1 MVACSSGGQGG
12 ATPEASPTAEARS
25 TAEAPGASA
34 STSTTAP
41 APHYGGHRSDVY
53 ADPAHWLCRADTDDP
68 CDSNMSTT
76 VVQADGS
83 MSVESFEPAKSA
95 PVDCFYVYPTTS
107 RDPTPNSDLVP
118 GPEEMASV
126 RSQAA
131 RLGKHCRVFA
141 PVYPQVTVAALTSRL
156 AGTPVVGGE
165 DSGRIAYEGVAD
177 AWKHYIDNDNQ
188 GRGVVLVGHSQGAS
202 VLNTLIKREI
212 DGNEVLRKR
221 LVSALLLG
229 SSVRVPEGKDVG
241 GDFANIPLCRAPDQ
255 TGCAISYVSFRAT
268 SPPPPDSLFGRTTA
282 QGPVG
287 CTNPAALQG
296 GSAELQPYFSA
307 SGRSDWVRGQTVSTP
322 FVSTPGLVTG
332 ECVTAGGF
340 TYLQLNVNADPA
352 DPRTDDIPGNLTP
365 AWGMHLIDVHVAMGD
380 LVKVVGS
387 QAAAF
392 SRRPPTAR

>member
-1 MVACSSGGQGG
+1 MG
-12 ATPEASPTAEARS
+12 EALPEARS
-25 TAEAPGASA
+25 TDAVPEASA
-34 STSTTAP
+34 PASPSTTAP
-41 APHYGGHRSDVY
+41 SPHYGGHRSDVY
-53 ADPAHWLCRADTDDP
+53 ADPAHWLCRPDIDDP
-68 CDSNMSTT
+68 CDTNMSTT
-76 VVQADGS
+76 VVQPDGTT
-83 MSVESFEPAKSA
+83 SVEGFEPAKNA

-118 GPEEMASV
+118 GPEEMASA
-126 RSQAA
+126 RSQVA
-131 RLGKHCRVFA
+131 RLGGQCRVFA
-141 PVYPQVTVAALTSRL
+141 PVYRQVTLAALNSRL
-156 AGTPVVGGE
+156 AGTPVAGGE
-165 DSGRIAYEGVAD
+165 DGGRIAYEGVVD
-177 AWKHYIDNDNQ
+177 AWKHYIDNDNL

-212 DGNEVLRKR
+212 DANEVLRKR

-241 GDFANIPLCRAPDQ
+241 GDFANIPLCRVADQ
-255 TGCAISYVSFRAT
+255 TGCAITYMSFRAT
-268 SPPPPDSLFGRTTA
+268 SPPPSDSLFGRTTT

-287 CTNPAALQG
+287 CTNPAALAG
-296 GSAELQPYFSA
+296 GSAVVQPYFST

-322 FVSTPGLVTG
+322 FVSTPGLVTS

-340 TYLQLNVNADPA
+340 TFLQLSVNADPVDA
-352 DPRTDDIPGNLTP
+352 RTDDIPGNLTP
-365 AWGMHLIDVHVAMGD
+365 AWGMHLIDVNVAMGD